1 MTTHDDSS
9 TAMVVA
15 KTDVVPLALREVC
28 NEMATDKKKN
38 KKKNVSHA
46 LTCAGHG
53 GGAGF
58 THRAIVQQGTSSG
71 RGVHEQ
77 GRE

>member
-1 MTTHDDSS
+1 
-9 TAMVVA
+9 
-15 KTDVVPLALREVC
+15 
-28 NEMATDKKKN
+28 MATDKKK
-38 KKKNVSHA
+38 KQKKNVSHA